1 MASKNIFMKRILIL
15 LVAVFLVITSCETDE
30 ICYQTIQPTPSLVI
44 TFYDID
50 NPETRKEVI
59 DFSAKILE
67 SQEVITTTDTDSI
80 HLPLDIFNL
89 TTSYQFLEG
98 ETVDDIKFTYTSEQI
113 FMSQSCGYR
122 TQFNNLE
129 GTSTTNW
136 IKKISVEE
144 TTIND
149 QKTEHVKIYH

>member
-1 MASKNIFMKRILIL
+1 MASKIIFMKRILIL
-15 LVAVFLVITSCETDE
+15 LVAAFLVIISCETDE
-30 ICYQTIQPTPSLVI
+30 ICDQTIQPTPSLVI

-59 DFSAKILE
+59 DFSAKILD

-80 HLPLDIFNL
+80 YIPLDIFNL
-89 TTSYQFLEG
+89 TTTYQFLEG
-98 ETVDDIKFTYTSEQI
+98 EAVDDIKFTYTSEQI

-136 IKKISVEE
+136 IQKISVEE

>member
-30 ICYQTIQPTPSLVI
+30 ICDQTIQPTPSLVI

>member
-1 MASKNIFMKRILIL
+1 MASKIIFMKRILIL
-15 LVAVFLVITSCETDE
+15 LVGVFLIITSCETDE
-30 ICYQTIQPTPSLVI
+30 ICDQTIQPTPNLVI

-59 DFSAKILE
+59 DFSAKILD
-67 SQEVITTTDTDSI
+67 SQDVITVITTDSI
-80 HLPLDIFNL
+80 QLPLDVFNL
-89 TTSYQFLEG
+89 TTSFQFLEG
-98 ETVDDIKFTYTSEQI
+98 ETLDDIKFTYTSKQI

-129 GTSTTNW
+129 GTSTANW
-136 IKKISVEE
+136 IQKISVEE

>member
-15 LVAVFLVITSCETDE
+15 LVAVFLVISSCETDE
-30 ICYQTIQPTPSLVI
+30 ICDQTIQPTPSLFI

-80 HLPLDIFNL
+80 YLPLDVFNL
-89 TTSYQFLEG
+89 TTTYQFLEG
-98 ETVDDIKFTYTSEQI
+98 ETVDDIKLTYTSKQI

-136 IKKISVEE
+136 IQKISVEE

>member
-1 MASKNIFMKRILIL
+1 MASKIIFMKRILIL
-15 LVAVFLVITSCETDE
+15 LVGALLAIASCETDE
-30 ICYQTIQPTPSLVI
+30 ICDQTIQPTPNLVI

-59 DFSAKILE
+59 GFSAKLLE

-80 HLPLDIFNL
+80 QLPLDVFNL

-98 ETVDDIKFTYTSEQI
+98 ETVDDIKLTYTSEQI

-129 GTSTTNW
+129 NISTSNW
-136 IKKISVEE
+136 IQKISVEE